1 MDGGVLW
8 RKRNLRPERTEK
20 SSLPKS
26 SLPMPAEFAEMGKQ
40 RIEGFVNA
48 QTELLEKLQE
58 SNRQWFDRM
67 QSEANL
73 ASEFASKLTAARSI
87 PDAMTACQEWA
98 SRRFKMMAEDREHL
112 LSDCQKFTRDGCA
125 PSLERLAVEKLWRQ
139 HIVQQGRREPFVSIR
154 SLRMRLRRAID
165 LVAWP

>member
-1 MDGGVLW
+1 MAQKESQTRADGEILSTG
-8 RKRNLRPERTEK
+8 EIF
-20 SSLPKS
+20 
-26 SLPMPAEFAEMGKQ
+26 LPMPVEFAEMSKQ
-40 RIEGFVNA
+40 RIEDFVNA

-98 SRRFKMMAEDREHL
+98 NRRFKMMAEDREHL
-112 LSDCQKFTRDGCA
+112 LSDCQKFTETGA
-125 PSLERLAVEKLWRQ
+125 HLLWNGWQ
-139 HIVQQGRREPFVSIR
+139 SKSSGLST
-154 SLRMRLRRAID
+154 
-165 LVAWP
+165 